1 MSFSEDFNE
10 MLEDA
15 EGGIGQWLVIRHFSN
30 VKSEYWNEETKEAVG
45 GPAYEYEDTVVLAA
59 KQTAFSPSRP
69 SAQTGVTVFEYS
81 AANMNTYRYFL
92 KSDAT
97 ISVDDEIFDLDAVGD
112 TTPTVS
118 YDGTGT
124 GASITGRYKVRFVH
138 PYVQGGKGEIG
149 YKIAVA
155 NDIPQHA

>member
-10 MLEDA
+10 MLEEDD
-15 EGGIGQWLVIRHFSN
+15 GGIGQWVVVRHFSN
-30 VKSEYWNEETKEAVG
+30 VHSQYWNEETKEAVG
-45 GPAYEYEDTVVLAA
+45 GPAYEYKDTVLLAS
-59 KQTAFSPSRP
+59 KQLSY
-69 SAQTGVTVFEYS
+69 QTGVTVLEYS
-81 AANMNTYRYFL
+81 AANINNYKYFL

-97 ISVDDEIFDLDAVGD
+97 ISVDDEILDLDTVGD
-112 TTPTVS
+112 TIPTVS

-149 YKIAVA
+149 YKIAIA
-155 NDIPQHA
+155 DRSYTT